1 MRGMVQLL
9 AFSKSMFL
17 TPSKILVSQTAGAS
31 RGPKRY
37 LGKTKSQW
45 LDKLMRSNAN
55 ICATISLSFFP
66 ICAYYTY
73 RYWSVIRP
81 ARELLEAQEK
91 EELLAEGK
99 STV

>member
-1 MRGMVQLL
+1 MRGIGQLIVL
-9 AFSKSMFL
+9 SKSTFL
-17 TPSKILVSQTAGAS
+17 APSKVTVSQAAGVA
-31 RGPKRY
+31 RGPRRY

-73 RYWSVIRP
+73 RYWSVIKP
-81 ARELLEAQEK
+81 ARELLEAKER

-99 STV
+99 STA